1 MDPRVAAHAI
11 LTDVRRG
18 SFAGQ
23 VAERVLP
30 EVASRD
36 RGLTLEIAYGCLR
49 LRERLDTRI
58 LALTDRP
65 RRRID
70 PEVLDWLR
78 AGMYELTE
86 LRTPAHA
93 AVHETVK
100 QARRRMDAGGAGFI
114 NAVLRAAASDP
125 DDPFPPPTDALGYL
139 TTYGSHPA
147 WLIRRWLER
156 WGRTVTA
163 ALVEHGNSRPPVVL
177 QSLEADA
184 SLPPLPD
191 GLKLRRLDEWTGA
204 YELEQGTPAE
214 ALAHVRSVIQDP
226 AASAVVHYLGD
237 DVSPPVY
244 DACAAPGTKTMELA
258 SRTGGVVVAADVSLR
273 RLRRVGG
280 AARRLE
286 LPVYGVVADARRPAV
301 ASAATVLADVP
312 CTGTGVLRRRPD
324 ARWRIDRAGLNE
336 LVGIQCEI
344 LDESARIVE
353 EGGMLVYSTCSLEP
367 EENEMQIESFLGR
380 NRDFERI
387 PNPDAAVPD
396 RCLTSEGDLF
406 VRPWITGTDGA
417 YAARL
422 RRVR

>member
-1 MDPRVAAHAI
+1 MDPRLAAHRI
-11 LTDVRRG
+11 LTEVRRG
-18 SFAGQ
+18 RFAGH

-30 EVASRD
+30 QVAPKG

-65 RRRID
+65 RHRID

-78 AGMYELTE
+78 MGVYELTE
-86 LRTPAHA
+86 LRTPDHA

-114 NAVLRAAASDP
+114 NAVLRAATSASR
-125 DDPFPPPTDALGYL
+125 DPFPDRTDPLAYL
-139 TTYGSHPA
+139 TSYGSHPA
-147 WLIRRWLER
+147 WLVRRWLNR
-156 WGRTVTA
+156 WGVEAVT

-177 QSLEADA
+177 QSLEADDA
-184 SLPPLPD
+184 LPPLPD
-191 GLKLRRLDEWTGA
+191 TVALRRLDGWPGA
-204 YELEQGTPAE
+204 YELECGSPAM
-214 ALAHVRSVIQDP
+214 ALAHVRAVIQDP

-237 DVSPPVY
+237 GFSPPVY
-244 DACAAPGTKTMELA
+244 DACAAPGTKTMVVA
-258 SRTGGVVVAADVSLR
+258 WRTNGVVIAADLSLR
-273 RLRRVGG
+273 RLRRVAP
-280 AARRLE
+280 AADRLG
-286 LPVYGVVADARRPAV
+286 LTVRGVVADAREPAV

-324 ARWRIDRAGLNE
+324 ARWRIEEAGLQE
-336 LVGIQCEI
+336 LVGIQREI

-353 EGGMLVYSTCSLEP
+353 KGGTLLYSTCSLER
-367 EENEMQIESFLGR
+367 EENEMQVASFLDR
-380 NRDFERI
+380 NRDFRRD
-387 PNPDAAVPD
+387 PNLAAGLPDG
-396 RCLTSEGDLF
+396 CLTLDGDLF